1 MFTLMALFAVALQTS
16 SEGHDDSQLMKCAK
30 VCADCQVTCDA
41 CFKHCLKL
49 SGEGNEKHAKTAQY
63 CVDCAECCKACAT
76 LCARNSPL
84 APHMLECCAVLR
96 RLRQVV
102 RKHARRQAHGRV
114 RQNLPRLR
122 EDLPRRRQIAQPLT
136 HAANV
141 EFHH

>member
-16 SEGHDDSQLMKCAK
+16 SEGHDDSQLMKCAA
-30 VCADCQVTCDA
+30 VCARLPSYLRRLFQTLPETQRRRQRKARQDRAVLCQ
-41 CFKHCLKL
+41 LRRML
-49 SGEGNEKHAKTAQY
+49 QGLRHA
-63 CVDCAECCKACAT
+63 
-76 LCARNSPL
+76 LRRNSPL

-122 EDLPRRRQIAQPLT
+122 QDLPRRRQVAQPLT
-136 HAANV
+136 LAANLS
-141 EFHH
+141 FTI